1 MCRYAVGHIILR
13 TVMVIPEVKPV
24 LGMKIKINDEWLD
37 VAEEVTLQNIVTAR
51 LGERQ
56 NGIAVAVNSKIIPK
70 AERSTFRPGDGD
82 HILIIKA
89 TQGG

>member
-1 MCRYAVGHIILR
+1 
-13 TVMVIPEVKPV
+13 
-24 LGMKIKINDEWLD
+24 MKIKINDEWLD
-37 VAEEVTLQNIVTAR
+37 VAEEATLQSIVTAR
-51 LGERQ
+51 LGAQQ

-70 AERSTFRPGDGD
+70 AERNAFRLGDGD